1 MKIHS
6 LAALFSATVLA
17 VSAQEAP
24 FQTPA
29 LLIEEGGQFQQVY
42 LMASTKSAFRYRE
55 SEVSTDTKD
64 AKLRSYDSIFILE
77 PKEYSAAMELFQARK
92 YEEAKAKFVEVKERF
107 KPIATLE
114 NNPSTMAAFY
124 ELECLRKLGDLDGLA
139 GGLQTFIKD
148 PLSRETQLRQL
159 ELYILWDAVRT
170 QSWDRLEIL
179 VRERENTRLP
189 GDQRAQVG
197 YCLGQ
202 ALEGLQRPK
211 EAIFAYDLA
220 MTADAG
226 ASEVVARKAA
236 LRVLAIHSA
245 DPAVQAAIKLWGT
258 KDENK
263 NSAGY
268 ADLIEAAGVAELFEM
283 SLGAGKP
290 LPQEFKDLLKYKP
303 EANPDV
309 KPASKNEAEPEAKP
323 EPAPAGK

>member
-17 VSAQEAP
+17 VSAQEGP

-29 LLIEEGGQFQQVY
+29 LLIEEGGQFQQAY
-42 LMASTKSAFRYRE
+42 LMAATKSAIRYRE
-55 SEVSTDTKD
+55 TEVSTDTKD
-64 AKLRSYDSIFILE
+64 AKLRDFDSIFILE

-92 YEEAKAKFVEVKERF
+92 YEEAKAKFIQVKERF
-107 KPIATLE
+107 KPITTLE
-114 NNPSTMAAFY
+114 NNPSTLAAFY

-139 GGLQTFIKD
+139 SGLQTFIKD

-189 GDQRAQVG
+189 GDQRAQLG

-211 EAIFAYDLA
+211 EALFAYDVA
-220 MTADAG
+220 MTADAA

-258 KDENK
+258 KDEKK
-263 NSAGY
+263 NGAGY
-268 ADLIEAAGVAELFEM
+268 MDLLEAAGVAELFEM
-283 SLGAGKP
+283 SLGAGTP
-290 LPQEFKDLLKYKP
+290 LPLEFKDLLKYKL
-303 EANPDV
+303 EANPEV
-309 KPASKNEAEPEAKP
+309 KLEAKSEPEPEAKSETKP
-323 EPAPAGK
+323 KDK